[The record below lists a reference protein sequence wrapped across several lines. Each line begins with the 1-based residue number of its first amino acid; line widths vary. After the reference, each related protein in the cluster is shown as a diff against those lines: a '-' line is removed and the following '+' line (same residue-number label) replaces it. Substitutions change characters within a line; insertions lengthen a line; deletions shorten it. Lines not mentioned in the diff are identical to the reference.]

1 MNINV
6 GILYFEY
13 AVTWF
18 ILVILATLYGACKY
32 TIQVLLMMI
41 ILSNL
46 NIMEDNGVWDKQ
58 IAFIDS
64 EH

>member
-1 MNINV
+1 MVHSRYISHTLRS
-6 GILYFEY
+6 LY
-13 AVTWF
+13 
-18 ILVILATLYGACKY
+18 KY